1 MVQQF
6 ESKRNVPVVHVD
18 GSALPDCVDAAAI
31 ALTVDTGHVA
41 QFSRSPRDQGSPQP
55 DLRRFFAARVSSS
68 RRQNQAS
75 NLHATGIVVERV
87 QNCVPGLSAPHS
99 RPGFSLTPS
108 NIFVSTGAEPTRR
121 DAALFVRS
129 RAIHLCVTRRKR
141 STHLLTRLQQKHP
154 GGYFRT
160 PYFFHINA

>member
-1 MVQQF
+1 MVHQF

-18 GSALPDCVDAAAI
+18 GSALPDCVYAAAI

-55 DLRRFFAARVSSS
+55 DLCRSFAARVSSS

-75 NLHATGIVVERV
+75 DLHATGIVVDRV
-87 QNCVPGLSAPHS
+87 QNCVPGLSAHHS
-99 RPGFSLTPS
+99 RPGSRLTAS
-108 NIFVSTGAEPTRR
+108 NTIVSAGAEPTRR

-141 STHLLTRLQQKHP
+141 STCLIDSDKHAR
-154 GGYFRT
+154 GGYFRA
-160 PYFFHINA
+160 PYFFRINA